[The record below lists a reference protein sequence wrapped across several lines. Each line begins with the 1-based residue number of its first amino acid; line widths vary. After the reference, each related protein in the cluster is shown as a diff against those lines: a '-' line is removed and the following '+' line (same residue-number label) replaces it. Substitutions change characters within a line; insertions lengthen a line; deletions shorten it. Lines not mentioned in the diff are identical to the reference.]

1 MLMKSDSPSP
11 VLGANAESE
20 NTAPASSVS
29 TPAFPLRPAPFTGAS
44 RQVPVMRAFDWIQ
57 EGWSLFLGAPRAW
70 LFLSGGILA
79 TFALSDFI
87 WLNVRTGFP
96 PSLLRSLAL
105 AFLFLGPVVLMP
117 IATAAGLYLCRL
129 LARGE
134 TPELDD
140 LVIGLK
146 QAPKRLL
153 WAGSLTLAGWLLI
166 YGFYELTHGPLAL
179 FLPTLAGFSFLLAI
193 WFIPPLVAFHG
204 LSPIGA
210 LNKGF
215 AACLKNAGAFAVFG
229 FTMALLHFVA
239 VLPAGLGLVV
249 LLPVVIGTLHASY
262 RDVFSE
268 S

>member
-1 MLMKSDSPSP
+1 MTPESPSQS
-11 VLGANAESE
+11 LGTRPEAENAAAD
-20 NTAPASSVS
+20 NTFSAPI
-29 TPAFPLRPAPFTGAS
+29 FPLRPATFTGDS

-57 EGWSLFLGAPRAW
+57 EGWSLFLGAPRVW
-70 LFLSGGILA
+70 LFLSSGILA

-96 PSLLRSLAL
+96 PSLLRSIALAL
-105 AFLFLGPVVLMP
+105 LFFGPVVLMP
-117 IATAAGLYLCRL
+117 IATAGGLYLCRL

-134 TPELDD
+134 TPEPED

-146 QAPKRLL
+146 HAPKRLL
-153 WAGSLTLAGWLLI
+153 WAGALTLAGWLLI